1 MNVVHLITSIDK
13 GGAENHLASLA
24 RGLKN
29 KNIKIYV
36 IYLKGNGFWKK
47 YYSKLGIKVINLSK
61 IKGNFNGTFKKIN
74 FLINFY
80 KIHKID
86 IVHAHLPHMEI
97 YGFLSLMLSR
107 KKIRFFITKH
117 LDNNIIGGSNY
128 KYNSFI
134 ANFVNNIIFLKASK
148 IITISNSVKKFFL
161 KDIFKA
167 NSNKFKLIYYGINKS
182 YIRLLE
188 NKKFSYKKLNLENKL
203 IFGSIGRLVKQKNF
217 HLLIESFSLLIKKY
231 KIDSYLIIAGDGP
244 EKKSLVE
251 YSRKKQVYDKII
263 WTGNIKYVG
272 NFFKKIDIFCMTSK
286 YEGLGLVLLEALAYS
301 KPIIT
306 PNLSAFPEVIKNN
319 SNGLLVKKYD
329 ALNYSK
335 SMLKMTNFKFRKKL
349 TKNSKNI
356 LYKKF
361 KFETMVNKTLNLYKK

>member
-13 GGAENHLASLA
+13 GGAENHLASLIK
-24 RGLKN
+24 GLQN
-29 KNIKIYV
+29 KNNKIYV

-47 YYSKLGIKVINLSK
+47 YYSKLGIKVINLSNINGNFIGTYKK
-61 IKGNFNGTFKKIN
+61 IK
-74 FLINFY
+74 FLVNFY

-97 YGFLSLMLSR
+97 FGFLSLILSS

-134 ANFVNNIIFLKASK
+134 ASFINNIIFLKANK

-161 KDIFKA
+161 RDIFKV
-167 NSNKFKLIYYGINKS
+167 NSDKFKLIYYGINKD
-182 YIRLLE
+182 YIRLLH
-188 NKKFSYKKLNLENKL
+188 NKKYFNKKLSLKNKL
-203 IFGSIGRLVKQKNF
+203 IFGSIGRLVKQKNY
-217 HLLIESFSLLIKKY
+217 HLLIESFSLLVNKY
-231 KIDSYLIIAGDGP
+231 KIDSILIIAGNGP
-244 EKKSLVE
+244 EKKSLIE
-251 YSRKKQVYDKII
+251 YSKKKKVYDKII

-272 NFFKKIDIFCMTSK
+272 NFFEKIDIFCMTSK
-286 YEGLGLVLLEALAYS
+286 YEGLGLVLLEAMAYS

-306 PNLSAFPEVIKNN
+306 PNLSAFPEIVKNN
-319 SNGLLVKKYD
+319 INGLLVKKYD
-329 ALNYSK
+329 AISYSK
-335 SMLKMTNFKFRKKL
+335 SMLKMTSLKFRKKL
-349 TKNSKNI
+349 TKNSKDI

-361 KFETMVNKTLNLYKK
+361 KFETMISKTLNLYEK